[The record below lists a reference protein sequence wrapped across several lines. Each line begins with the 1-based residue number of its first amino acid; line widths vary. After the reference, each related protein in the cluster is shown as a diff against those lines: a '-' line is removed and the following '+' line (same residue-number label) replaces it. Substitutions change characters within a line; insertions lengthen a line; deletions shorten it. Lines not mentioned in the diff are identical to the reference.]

1 MSYIK
6 MIINESKNDNK
17 LFARYCFKFIEDIKN
32 NNTWLINELNNESN
46 LLNEFQIIL
55 LSGLFDLYNDPK
67 NFNKYKDKSFKLGK
81 KWGYEGGFS
90 PTKWDLKADKLKER
104 NIYLL

>member
-1 MSYIK
+1 MANLLERPSQNGASFNQKGVNYMSYIK

-32 NNTWLINELNNESN
+32 NNTWLINELNNESS

-55 LSGLFDLYNDPK
+55 LSGLASYIDLIKTYN
-67 NFNKYKDKSFKLGK
+67 
-81 KWGYEGGFS
+81 
-90 PTKWDLKADKLKER
+90 
-104 NIYLL
+104 